1 MEDSKQFIL
10 IVDDEETIRDLL
22 KQLLELNDY
31 KTVLASNGMEALEI
45 YKNQGASID
54 LIITDLGLPLMN
66 GRELGE
72 AVKALN
78 PDAKMIITTG
88 FVGQE
93 KFDEL
98 MRVGFMEIIRKPF
111 DIRQVILSIKKAL
124 A

>member
-1 MEDSKQFIL
+1 MQASKQLIL
-10 IVDDEETIRDLL
+10 VVDDEDTIRDLL

-31 KTVLASNGMEALEI
+31 ETITASNGAEALDI
-45 YKNQGASID
+45 YKKMGAKIN

-78 PDAKMIITTG
+78 PAAKMIITTG

-93 KFDEL
+93 KHDDL
-98 MRVGFMEIIRKPF
+98 INIGFLEIIQKPF
-111 DIRQVILSIKKAL
+111 DIRQVILSVQKAL

>member
-1 MEDSKQFIL
+1 
-10 IVDDEETIRDLL
+10 
-22 KQLLELNDY
+22 
-31 KTVLASNGMEALEI
+31 MEALEI

-111 DIRQVILSIKKAL
+111 DIRQVILSVKKAL

>member
-45 YKNQGASID
+45 YKNHGASID
-54 LIITDLGLPLMN
+54 LIITDLGLPMMN